1 MSAGFADPNRFED
14 RELHLDQVQDLLRL
28 QKAAHQISSILDLDQ
43 LIDKIVTDVARSF
56 GCLETSVY
64 LHDEVSQ
71 ELVLASVCG
80 CTHHAKG
87 SRKKIGRGT
96 VGHAAAIGKLHY
108 APDVRVDPWYIAC
121 EPSTLSEVSIP
132 LHVDGRLVGVFSTS
146 HHQLDAF
153 PPAQLQLLR
162 ALSNYIAVAI
172 HNACRFRQEQTER
185 QRMSREAAEA
195 RIIQQALL
203 PRMSPFIPGYAVS
216 GLTIPMGE
224 VGGDWYDYIPL
235 EDGSWALV
243 LADVSGKGMPA
254 ALLMSATRGMLRSL
268 ADTCKSPA
276 EVLNRLNR
284 LMVEDFPSGKFVTL
298 IYAVLDSARGSLKFA
313 SAGHLPPLLID
324 EGGTRFLQTEAGM
337 PLGLTFGEYSDS
349 EIQLGEGARVLLY
362 SDGITEAAGPDNE
375 EYGPERLRQAMSH
388 PDASTETIL
397 AEVRRH
403 ANGAGF
409 EDDATVILVQ
419 ASGNAQQAG
428 GDTRA

>member
-1 MSAGFADPNRFED
+1 MSFSPGLADGKGFED
-14 RELHLDQVQDLLRL
+14 RELRMEQVEDLLRL
-28 QKAAHQISSILDLDQ
+28 QKAAQQISSILDLDQ
-43 LIDKIVTDVARSF
+43 LIEKIVTDVARSF
-56 GCLETSVY
+56 ECLETSVY
-64 LHDEVSQ
+64 LHDEASHD
-71 ELVLASVCG
+71 LVLAGVCG
-80 CTHHAKG
+80 CTRYSKG
-87 SRKKIGRGT
+87 SRKKLGHGT
-96 VGHAAAIGKLHY
+96 VGHAAAIGKMHY
-108 APDVRVDPWYIAC
+108 APDIRVDPWYIAC

-132 LHVDGRLVGVFSTS
+132 LHVEGRLVGVFSTS

-162 ALSNYIAVAI
+162 ALSNHIAVAI
-172 HNACRFRQEQTER
+172 HNARRFRQEQKER

-195 RIIQQALL
+195 RTIQQALL
-203 PRMSPFIPGYAVS
+203 PRMSPLIPGFSVC

-298 IYAVLDSARGSLKFA
+298 IYALLNPAKRTLRFA

-324 EGGTRFLQTEAGM
+324 RVGSRFLQTESGM
-337 PLGLTFGEYSDS
+337 PLGLTFGEYSDT
-349 EIQLGEGARVLLY
+349 EIQLDEGARLLLY
-362 SDGITEAAGPDNE
+362 SDGITESAGPDSE
-375 EYGPERLRQAMSH
+375 EYGPERLRDHMLRA
-388 PDASTETIL
+388 DASTETIL
-397 AEVRRH
+397 GEVRSH
-403 ANGAGF
+403 AHDAGLQ
-409 EDDATVILVQ
+409 DDATVILVK
-419 ASGNAQQAG
+419 ASGG
-428 GDTRA
+428 